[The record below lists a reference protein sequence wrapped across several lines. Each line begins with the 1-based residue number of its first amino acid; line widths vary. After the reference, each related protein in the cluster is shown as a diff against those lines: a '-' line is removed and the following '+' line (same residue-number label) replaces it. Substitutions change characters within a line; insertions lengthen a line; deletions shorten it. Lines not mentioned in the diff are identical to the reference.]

1 MTCHYDYSGGV
12 TSNRERALDAA
23 VELLGTQGVRALT
36 HLRVDERAVLPRGST
51 SNCFR
56 TRAALLQGVVQHML
70 DAELP
75 AVGAALLPTSPSL
88 SAAERHGLT
97 AIARLWLLTV
107 IRWSERLRLL
117 RGRRPL
123 RAAIRAEAPG
133 AVESW
138 PARPARPAAGGL
150 RRIGGRLRIGRRDR
164 VLLGNGHLIEAS
176 PDRAT
181 GTRAAARGRRDRHG
195 RHGRSG

>member
-75 AVGAALLPTSPSL
+75 AVGAALLPTSPDELVESMVSL
-88 SAAERHGLT
+88 YEFLT
-97 AIARLWLLTV
+97 GPSWVMTAARLALYV
-107 IRWSERLRLL
+107 EA
-117 RGRRPL
+117 GHDPEL
-123 RAAIRAEAPG
+123 RAT
-133 AVESW
+133 
-138 PARPARPAAGGL
+138 L
-150 RRIGGRLRIGRRDR
+150 
-164 VLLGNGHLIEAS
+164 
-176 PDRAT
+176 
-181 GTRAAARGRRDRHG
+181 ARGRSTVEQTVVPALAQLGAPDPHLAAQAMATCFEGLFLHRIAQHADIDPRPVLDLVI
-195 RHGRSG
+195 RACLAAPEMI